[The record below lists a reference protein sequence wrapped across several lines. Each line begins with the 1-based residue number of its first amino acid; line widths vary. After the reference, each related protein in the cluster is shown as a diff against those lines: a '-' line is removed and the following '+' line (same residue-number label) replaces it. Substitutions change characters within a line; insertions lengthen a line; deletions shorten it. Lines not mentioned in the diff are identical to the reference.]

1 MTWNERSECESMIFY
16 DKVELISDFCAEYDL
31 IMAWDIEK
39 DKFKI
44 TDGYDVLYL
53 THDYILNK
61 RIDGIKHHILT
72 FTDKET
78 PLFRGA
84 FLLNRLEIFF
94 CGIYNFAI
102 VYYFNPRIAISVAA
116 PTLND
121 INNST
126 TRPFSK
132 TA

>member
-1 MTWNERSECESMIFY
+1 MTWIERSECESMIFY

-31 IMAWDIEK
+31 IMAWDIDK

-72 FTDKET
+72 YF
-78 PLFRGA
+78 
-84 FLLNRLEIFF
+84 
-94 CGIYNFAI
+94 GI
-102 VYYFNPRIAISVAA
+102 
-116 PTLND
+116 LG
-121 INNST
+121 
-126 TRPFSK
+126 
-132 TA
+132 